1 MREGQ
6 IRTCGERLARQESV
20 CTSQGDNKKYIFK
33 YISKDFLKNIE
44 KYNVLIS
51 YTLYK

>member
-20 CTSQGDNKKYIFK
+20 CTSQGDNKIYF
-33 YISKDFLKNIE
+33 
-44 KYNVLIS
+44 
-51 YTLYK
+51 